1 VVEASQQWICVRP
14 ATYENA
20 EESVVLEHWLKGVRG
35 GGGELRNTTFALLD
49 PSGKNALVR
58 TGRSPQMVY
67 GDVASFATG
76 LATLAK
82 KFEAN
87 TVAKTLPLIPSLRLG
102 LNIAACDGIP
112 LVAIVESKNR
122 SWKKLFEHLVEL
134 SQSAALSGQA
144 HYVVLKDSKG
154 LEVMA
159 GYKPEQF
166 IYVLKTDVFG
176 VTGEVVAAFKDTKTL
191 SSVALE
197 TVFSSARIEKDR
209 SRQHVRQGKLEGVS
223 WESGKID

>member
-1 VVEASQQWICVRP
+1 MVEASQQWICVRP

-49 PSGKNALVR
+49 PTGKNALAR

-67 GDVASFATG
+67 GDAASFATG
-76 LATLAK
+76 LVTLAK
-82 KFEAN
+82 KYEAN
-87 TVAKTLPLIPSLRLG
+87 AITKSLPLIPSLRLG

-112 LVAIVESKNR
+112 LVAILASKKR

-134 SQSAALSGQA
+134 SQTAALSGQA
-144 HYVVLKDSKG
+144 HYVMLKDNKG
-154 LEVMA
+154 LELME
-159 GYKPEQF
+159 GYKPDEF
-166 IYVLKTDVFG
+166 IYVLKTDSFG
-176 VTGEVVAAFKDTKTL
+176 VTGEVVASFKDTKAL

-197 TVFSSARIEKDR
+197 AGFGSARIEKDK
-209 SRQHVRQGKLEGVS
+209 SRQHVRRGKLEGVS
-223 WESGKID
+223 WESGKSD

>member
-20 EESVVLEHWLKGVRG
+20 EESVVLERWLKGVRG

-49 PSGKNALVR
+49 PTGKNALTR

-67 GDVASFATG
+67 GDVASFAAG
-76 LATLAK
+76 LDTLAK

-87 TVAKTLPLIPSLRLG
+87 GVAKTLPLVPNLRLG

-112 LVAIVESKNR
+112 LVAIIESKKR
-122 SWKKLFEHLVEL
+122 SWKKLFAHLVEL
-134 SQSAALSGQA
+134 SQSDALSGQA
-144 HYVVLKDSKG
+144 HYVVLKNSKE
-154 LEVMA
+154 LEVME
-159 GYKPEQF
+159 GYRPDQL
-166 IYVLKTDVFG
+166 IYVLKTDAFG
-176 VTGEVVAAFKDTKTL
+176 VTGEVVATFKDTKTL

-197 TVFSSARIEKDR
+197 VEFSGARIEKDR
-209 SRQHVRQGKLEGVS
+209 SRQHVRQGRLEGIT
-223 WESGKID
+223 WESGKVD